1 MPRKAF
7 QLRNLIG
14 QEPSM
19 NSKREEAKCLALE
32 MPCLELRTYRWRQSN
47 WLTSQISKMEEQ
59 ELSRR
64 RKRSGKNSTS
74 ELQRVSLLLKRKK
87 QMMGR

>member
-1 MPRKAF
+1 
-7 QLRNLIG
+7 
-14 QEPSM
+14 M

-32 MPCLELRTYRWRQSN
+32 MPCLELRRWRQSN

-87 QMMGR
+87 QMRGR